1 MVELQGNM
9 KKGSLKRFLAMFL
22 VFCMSVS
29 NFYVNE
35 SYAQAAESQE
45 TKWNAT
51 VTITSQ
57 DGKTTIKAGE
67 KLQLSAKVDYVLS
80 TDDTATP
87 DVVATNDAA
96 VPASNEN
103 AQKVIWTTSN
113 DKVAA
118 VVDGLVE
125 GKAKGEAVITAASVL
140 APQKSA
146 SFKITV
152 QEDDTQKP
160 PVDDDKKPPVVDDDK
175 KPPVVDDDKKPP
187 VVDDDK
193 KPPVTPPVS
202 NKVTGVTLNKKS
214 VSVNKGKSVKLTASV
229 APANAANKAVT
240 WSSDKKNIAT
250 VDKNGN
256 VKGIKKGTA
265 NITVTTKEGNFKA
278 VCKVTVKVP
287 ATKVTVNVN
296 TQNITLKKGK
306 TANAAAYVTP
316 SDSTDK
322 ISWSSK
328 NKKVATV
335 DKKGKIKAVKAG
347 KTEIIAKA
355 GKKSAKIKVT
365 VVNKDKKAKK
375 VTLNKKKANLNVKKQ
390 LTLKASINPKDST
403 DTLKWSTS
411 NKKIA
416 TVDKFGVVT
425 AKKPGTAKITVQ
437 AGKKKATCTVMVP
450 GVTLKKTSAT
460 IKKGKTVKI
469 EIKSTIVKNDKVK
482 SYTSSN
488 KKIATVDKKGK
499 VKGIKKGKAD
509 ITVTMKSGA
518 KATFK
523 VTVK

>member
-57 DGKTTIKAGE
+57 DGKTTIKTGE

-113 DKVAA
+113 DKVAT

-175 KPPVVDDDKKPP
+175 KPPVA
-187 VVDDDK
+187 
-193 KPPVTPPVS
+193 PPVS

-278 VCKVTVKVP
+278 VCKVSVKVP

-296 TQNITLKKGK
+296 TQNITLKKGR

-335 DKKGKIKAVKAG
+335 DKKGKIKAVKVG

-416 TVDKFGVVT
+416 TVDK
-425 AKKPGTAKITVQ
+425 
-437 AGKKKATCTVMVP
+437 
-450 GVTLKKTSAT
+450 
-460 IKKGKTVKI
+460 
-469 EIKSTIVKNDKVK
+469 
-482 SYTSSN
+482 
-488 KKIATVDKKGK
+488 KGK

>member
-57 DGKTTIKAGE
+57 DGKTTIKTGE

-113 DKVAA
+113 DKVAT

-175 KPPVVDDDKKPP
+175 KPPVA
-187 VVDDDK
+187 
-193 KPPVTPPVS
+193 PPVS

-265 NITVTTKEGNFKA
+265 NITVTTKEGNFKT
-278 VCKVTVKVP
+278 VCKVSVKVP

-296 TQNITLKKGK
+296 TQNITLKKGR

-335 DKKGKIKAVKAG
+335 DKKGKIKAVKVG

-411 NKKIA
+411 NKK
-416 TVDKFGVVT
+416 V
-425 AKKPGTAKITVQ
+425 
-437 AGKKKATCTVMVP
+437 
-450 GVTLKKTSAT
+450 
-460 IKKGKTVKI
+460 
-469 EIKSTIVKNDKVK
+469 
-482 SYTSSN
+482 
-488 KKIATVDKKGK
+488 ATVDKKGK

>member
-1 MVELQGNM
+1 M
-9 KKGSLKRFLAMFL
+9 
-22 VFCMSVS
+22 
-29 NFYVNE
+29 
-35 SYAQAAESQE
+35 
-45 TKWNAT
+45 
-51 VTITSQ
+51 TITSQ
-57 DGKTTIKAGE
+57 DGKTTIKTGE

-113 DKVAA
+113 DKVAT

-140 APQKSA
+140 APQKGA

-175 KPPVVDDDKKPP
+175 KPPVA
-187 VVDDDK
+187 
-193 KPPVTPPVS
+193 PPVS

-411 NKKIA
+411 NKK
-416 TVDKFGVVT
+416 V
-425 AKKPGTAKITVQ
+425 
-437 AGKKKATCTVMVP
+437 
-450 GVTLKKTSAT
+450 
-460 IKKGKTVKI
+460 
-469 EIKSTIVKNDKVK
+469 
-482 SYTSSN
+482 
-488 KKIATVDKKGK
+488 ATVDKKGK

>member
-57 DGKTTIKAGE
+57 DGKTTIKTGE

-113 DKVAA
+113 DKVAT

-175 KPPVVDDDKKPP
+175 KPPVA
-187 VVDDDK
+187 
-193 KPPVTPPVS
+193 PPVS

-278 VCKVTVKVP
+278 VCKVSVKVP

-296 TQNITLKKGK
+296 TQNITLKKGR

-335 DKKGKIKAVKAG
+335 
-347 KTEIIAKA
+347 
-355 GKKSAKIKVT
+355 
-365 VVNKDKKAKK
+365 
-375 VTLNKKKANLNVKKQ
+375 
-390 LTLKASINPKDST
+390 
-403 DTLKWSTS
+403 
-411 NKKIA
+411 
-416 TVDKFGVVT
+416 
-425 AKKPGTAKITVQ
+425 
-437 AGKKKATCTVMVP
+437 
-450 GVTLKKTSAT
+450 
-460 IKKGKTVKI
+460 
-469 EIKSTIVKNDKVK
+469 
-482 SYTSSN
+482 
-488 KKIATVDKKGK
+488 
-499 VKGIKKGKAD
+499 
-509 ITVTMKSGA
+509 
-518 KATFK
+518 
-523 VTVK
+523 